1 MSRRSPRKKA
11 ITPVTIID
19 SDDDFMAVASDD
31 PYVTSC
37 FYFVVT
43 QKDFSLI
50 YIYSLDKDVV
60 DLEHT
65 DKSESHQ
72 DSNRKQNSKLAEKH
86 GASVRKNSA
95 ATRAAESDDASED
108 L

>member
-1 MSRRSPRKKA
+1 MFLFCHNLEGFL
-11 ITPVTIID
+11 T
-19 SDDDFMAVASDD
+19 
-31 PYVTSC
+31 
-37 FYFVVT
+37 
-43 QKDFSLI
+43 
-50 YIYSLDKDVV
+50 YIYSLDEDVV

-65 DKSESHQ
+65 GKSESHR